1 MSTHLVIGDTQ
12 VKPDVPTD
20 HLSWI
25 GQYIV
30 EIQPDV
36 VVHVGDHADM
46 YSLNS
51 YEKGKVTME
60 GQRVSADIQAANDAF
75 DLLNQPLHDYNTYRK
90 VMKKKQYSPRKVI
103 TKGNHEY
110 RITRY
115 VENNPSMVGFLSED
129 SLNYADHGWEA
140 YDFLTIV
147 EIDGVNYSHFFA
159 NPMSGRPWGGM
170 METRLKSIG
179 FSFTQGHQQGKKT
192 GERFLGNGV
201 QQRGLV
207 LGSTYLHDEG
217 YMGVQGNHYWRGIV
231 VKHEVHEGN
240 YDLMEVSLN
249 YLCRKYEQMSLGSFM
264 KEKYNIDWMRAS

>member
-1 MSTHLVIGDTQ
+1 MSTHVVIGDTQ
-12 VKPDVPTD
+12 VKPDAPTD
-20 HLSWI
+20 HLTWI
-25 GQYIV
+25 GKYLV

-36 VVHVGDHADM
+36 IVHVGDHADM

-51 YEKGKVTME
+51 YEKGKITME
-60 GQRVSADIQAANDAF
+60 GQRVEADIRAANDAW
-75 DLLNQPLHDYNTYRK
+75 LQLNQPLVDYNLQRK
-90 VMKKKQYSPRKVI
+90 FSKKKQYKPRKVI

-110 RITRY
+110 RITRH
-115 VENNPSMVGFLSED
+115 VQAHPELHGFLSED
-129 SLNYADHGWEA
+129 DLLYAESGWEV
-140 YDFLTIV
+140 YDFLEIV

-159 NPMSGRPWGGM
+159 NPMTSRPWGGM

-207 LGSTYLHDEG
+207 LGSTYLHDED
-217 YMGVQGNHYWRGIV
+217 YMGTQGNHYWRGIV

-249 YLCRKYEQMSLGSFM
+249 FLCRKYEQMSLGAFM
-264 KEKYNIDWMRAS
+264 KEKYQVEWKRAS